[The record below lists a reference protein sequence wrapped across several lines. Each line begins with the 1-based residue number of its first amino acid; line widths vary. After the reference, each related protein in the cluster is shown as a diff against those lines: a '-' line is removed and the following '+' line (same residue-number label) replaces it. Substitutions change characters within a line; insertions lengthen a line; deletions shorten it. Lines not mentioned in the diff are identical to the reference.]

1 MDQAYRLLRS
11 QCAYCHRFKASR
23 VEVHR
28 FSCMLRLL
36 QVGLL
41 NEAQMIDSFKESDLG
56 EDIKK
61 MRLTDVPGLEEQE
74 AEEDGASVQDST
86 IRARELYVRHTLQQ
100 HMNEVN
106 LGDIRRDKHEGASEM
121 RRELVKEFLAMI
133 VSERKC
139 RGCGGLSP
147 SFRRDRYTKI
157 FERDLS
163 VKDKAA
169 MAQAGRKRADALALS
184 RKVKKS
190 EFAQDEAIADVDL
203 SSNNSEEEP
212 ESEGDGEDLD
222 ENGDVV
228 MGEAAPQATK
238 KPKMAKP
245 PREQRF
251 ISSMEVKERLNL
263 LFQKEQE
270 ILSLLYNSKPRP
282 RNAKPLTASMFFLQT
297 LLVPPNRYRPEVW
310 SHWRPNS
317 RSC

>member
-1 MDQAYRLLRS
+1 
-11 QCAYCHRFKASR
+11 
-23 VEVHR
+23 
-28 FSCMLRLL
+28 
-36 QVGLL
+36 
-41 NEAQMIDSFKESDLG
+41 LG

-61 MRLTDVPGLEEQE
+61 MRLTDVPGLEEHE
-74 AEEDGASVQDST
+74 AEEDGANVQDVT

-100 HMNEVN
+100 HVNEIN

-121 RRELVKEFLAMI
+121 RRQLVKEFLAMI
-133 VSERKC
+133 VSEKKC

-147 SFRRDRYTKI
+147 TFRRDRYTKI

-163 VKDKAA
+163 VKEKAA
-169 MAQAGRKRADALALS
+169 MAQAGRKRADALFLT
-184 RKVKKS
+184 RKAKRS

-212 ESEGDGEDLD
+212 ESEGDSEGDGEDLD

-238 KPKMAKP
+238 KPEMAKP
-245 PREQRF
+245 PRAQRF

-263 LFQKEQE
+263 LFEKEQE

-297 LLVPPNRYRPEVW
+297 LLVPPNRYRPEV
-310 SHWRPNS
+310 
-317 RSC
+317 